1 MKVSIVKKNF
11 RKWLKLL
18 LNAVGAFELKYLS
31 SVTLTTAIFVV
42 ETKRADVNI
51 THAFMIDLSVHKAL
65 ANELLKMVF

>member
-51 THAFMIDLSVHKAL
+51 THAFMIDFSVHKAL